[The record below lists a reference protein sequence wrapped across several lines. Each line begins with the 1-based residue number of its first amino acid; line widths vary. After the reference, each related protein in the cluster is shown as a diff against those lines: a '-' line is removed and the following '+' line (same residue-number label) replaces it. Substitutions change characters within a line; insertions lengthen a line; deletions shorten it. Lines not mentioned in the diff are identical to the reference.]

1 MQQSKHCRPLRPGTL
16 NAWPPPPPSPIIKP
30 EAYTLQFTDM
40 LALCGDASDNVPG
53 VRGIG
58 PKTAAPLLQQYG
70 DVEGV
75 LAAAAEV
82 HPLFS

>member
-1 MQQSKHCRPLRPGTL
+1 MSLKPKH
-16 NAWPPPPPSPIIKP
+16 AS
-30 EAYTLQFTDM
+30 LQFTDM

-58 PKTAAPLLQQYG
+58 PKTAAPLLQQFG

-75 LAAAAEV
+75 LTAAAEV
-82 HPLFS
+82 QLVFRVLHELRHNAVTAAVQT

>member
-1 MQQSKHCRPLRPGTL
+1 
-16 NAWPPPPPSPIIKP
+16 
-30 EAYTLQFTDM
+30 M

-82 HPLFS
+82 GSPHDRPACWPTVARDMQVLQNV

>member
-1 MQQSKHCRPLRPGTL
+1 MYAS
-16 NAWPPPPPSPIIKP
+16 S
-30 EAYTLQFTDM
+30 QFTDM

-82 HPLFS
+82 TLFTLHTAACFILRT